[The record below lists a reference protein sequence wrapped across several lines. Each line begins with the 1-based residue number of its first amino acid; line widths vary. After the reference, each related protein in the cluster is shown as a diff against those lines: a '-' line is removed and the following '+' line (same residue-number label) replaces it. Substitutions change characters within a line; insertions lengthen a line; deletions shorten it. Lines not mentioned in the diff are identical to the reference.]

1 MGNATLK
8 AALVEDGLI
17 ALGPMGSAT
26 PKAEFIIMGDTMPKE
41 DLGVEARDDLGDAGA
56 LPFGTG
62 VDMATVITFGD
73 RDLCLATLLGNWL
86 TTKGMPI

>member
-17 ALGPMGSAT
+17 ALGITGSAM
-26 PKAEFIIMGDTMPKE
+26 PKAEFVTIGDTMPKE
-41 DLGVEARDDLGDAGA
+41 DLGVEALDDLGDAGA

-62 VDMATVITFGD
+62 VDMATVITLGD
-73 RDLCLATLLGNWL
+73 RDLCLAILLGTWL
-86 TTKGMPI
+86 AITDMTL

>member
-1 MGNATLK
+1 MLK

-17 ALGPMGSAT
+17 ALGPVGSAT
-26 PKAEFIIMGDTMPKE
+26 PKAEFITMGHTMPKD

-62 VDMATVITFGD
+62 EDMATVITFGD
-73 RDLCLATLLGNWL
+73 RDLCLAVLLGNWL
-86 TTKGMPI
+86 ATKGMPL

>member
-17 ALGPMGSAT
+17 ALGTTGSAM
-26 PKAEFIIMGDTMPKE
+26 PKAEFVTMGDTTPKE

-62 VDMATVITFGD
+62 VDMATVITLGD
-73 RDLCLATLLGNWL
+73 RDLCLAMLLD
-86 TTKGMPI
+86 T